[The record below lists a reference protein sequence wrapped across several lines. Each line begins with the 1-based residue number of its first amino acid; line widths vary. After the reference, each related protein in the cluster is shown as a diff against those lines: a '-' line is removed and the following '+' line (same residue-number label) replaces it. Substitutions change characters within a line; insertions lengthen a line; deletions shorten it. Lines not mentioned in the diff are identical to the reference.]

1 MKVRGKGIACMYFGM
16 GNTGKPNPSSAFIEL
31 LEDGTANVLCGAAD
45 IGQGSNTVLSQIAAQ
60 ELGIPLEGISIISAD
75 SAVTPESG
83 VSSASRQTYISGNA
97 VRLAAQDAREQL
109 FNAVAE
115 ILNVSPKRL
124 SAKDGYIFLLDRPD
138 YRISIGEV
146 VTHCWRRGKVIM
158 GTGNFNPGI
167 LPLDEETG
175 QGVPYAT
182 YSYGTQVAEVELDTE
197 TGEINIIKI
206 TAAHDVGK
214 AINPVNV
221 EGQLEGGASMG
232 VGFSLAEE
240 VVLENGR
247 IKNPN
252 FHEYLIPTALDM
264 PDFDPIIVEA
274 AEPTG
279 PYGAKGIG
287 EPATVPVAAAILN
300 AIADAVGARVKEL
313 PNTAER
319 VFMALQEQAI
329 NKS

>member
-16 GNTGKPNPSSAFIEL
+16 GNTGKPNPSSAFVEL

-45 IGQGSNTVLSQIAAQ
+45 IGQGSNTTFSQIAAQ

-97 VRLAAQDAREQL
+97 VRLAAQDARAQL
-109 FNAVAE
+109 FVYAAE
-115 ILNVSPKRL
+115 MLNVSSKRL
-124 SAKDGYIFLLDRPD
+124 SSKDGYIYLLDRPD
-138 YRISIGEV
+138 HRVSVGEV
-146 VTHCWRRGKVIM
+146 VMHCWRKGKVIT

-197 TGEINIIKI
+197 TGEVNIIKI

-214 AINPVNV
+214 AINPMSV

-232 VGFSLAEE
+232 IGFSLAEE

-247 IKNPN
+247 ILNPN

-264 PDFDPIIVEA
+264 PEFVPIIVEA
-274 AEPTG
+274 AEPSG
-279 PYGAKGIG
+279 PFGAKGIG
-287 EPATVPVAAAILN
+287 EPATVPVAAAVLN

-313 PNTAER
+313 PNTGER
-319 VFMALQEQAI
+319 VFMALQ
-329 NKS
+329 KR

>member
-1 MKVRGKGIACMYFGM
+1 
-16 GNTGKPNPSSAFIEL
+16 
-31 LEDGTANVLCGAAD
+31 
-45 IGQGSNTVLSQIAAQ
+45 
-60 ELGIPLEGISIISAD
+60 
-75 SAVTPESG
+75 
-83 VSSASRQTYISGNA
+83 
-97 VRLAAQDAREQL
+97 
-109 FNAVAE
+109 
-115 ILNVSPKRL
+115 
-124 SAKDGYIFLLDRPD
+124 
-138 YRISIGEV
+138 
-146 VTHCWRRGKVIM
+146 M

-167 LPLDEETG
+167 LPLDDEDG

-214 AINPVNV
+214 AINPLSV

-240 VVLENGR
+240 VILDQGFV
-247 IKNPN
+247 KNPN

-274 AEPTG
+274 EEPTG
-279 PYGAKGIG
+279 PFGAKGIG
-287 EPATVPVAAAILN
+287 EPSTVPVAAAILN

-319 VFMALQEQAI
+319 VFLAMEEQI
-329 NKS
+329 KTNM